1 MLSTVNFITSIIDV
15 PREWIFE
22 YYLNLSARLYGQTLK
37 IKSIFNPGEKTESMY
52 IYYDDN
58 KGYYRF
64 KDFSTGYGGDSSNLV
79 MYLYNLS
86 RKQANLKIVL
96 DYAKYIEDNN
106 YDPVTEYKIA
116 ATYKVSDFTV
126 RHWNILDQA
135 YWTDFHI
142 GSKQLSKY
150 EIMPLEYYVLS
161 KNEEDIETSFT
172 IKGEHIYGYFK
183 EDGTLYKI
191 YQPKNKEKKFI
202 KVLNYIQGSEQLT
215 YNTKYLLIISSLKD
229 LMAFNALGIQN
240 IEGVVPDSENSLL
253 PDSLIA
259 YYKEKYTKIITL
271 LDNDK
276 AGISAMEKYKEKHG
290 INYVIPPAEKDIAD
304 CVKVHGI
311 EVTRDKLLPLLK
323 QAL

>member
-22 YYLNLSARLYGQTLK
+22 YYLTLSCRLSGQTIK
-37 IKSIFNPGEKTESMY
+37 INSVFNPGEKTQSMY

-64 KDFSTGYGGDSSNLV
+64 KDFSSGYGGDSSNLV

-96 DYAKYIEDNN
+96 DYAKYIDDNN
-106 YDPVTEYKIA
+106 YDPVTEYKVTA
-116 ATYKVSDFTV
+116 PYKVNDYTV
-126 RHWNILDQA
+126 RHWNVIDQE
-135 YWTDFHI
+135 YWTQFKI
-142 GSKQLSKY
+142 GTKQLCKY

-161 KNEEDIETSFT
+161 KREEDIETSFT

-215 YNTKYLLIISSLKD
+215 YSTKYLLIISSLKD

-240 IEGVVPDSENSLL
+240 IEGIVPDSENSLL
-253 PDSLIA
+253 PDSLIVH
-259 YYKEKYTKIITL
+259 YKEKYTKIITL

-276 AGISAMEKYKEKHG
+276 AGIGAMEKYKERHG

-304 CVKVHGI
+304 CLKLHGI
-311 EVTRDKLLPLLK
+311 EKTREMLLPLLK

>member
-1 MLSTVNFITSIIDV
+1 MLSTVNFITSIVDV

-22 YYLNLSARLYGQTLK
+22 YYLNLSCRLFGQTVK
-37 IKSIFNPGEKTESMY
+37 VKSAFNPGEKTESMY
-52 IYYDDN
+52 IYYDAN

-64 KDFSTGYGGDSSNLV
+64 KDFSSGFGGDCSNLV
-79 MYLYNLS
+79 MELYNLS

-96 DYAKYIEDNN
+96 DYSKYIEDNN
-106 YDPVTEYKIA
+106 YDAVTEYKVA
-116 ATYKVSDFTV
+116 AAYRVSDFTI
-126 RHWNILDQA
+126 RNWNILDQG
-135 YWTDFHI
+135 YWTEFKI
-142 GSKQLSKY
+142 GTKQLNKY
-150 EIMPLEYYVLS
+150 EIIPLEYYVLS
-161 KNEEDIETSFT
+161 KREEEIETSFT

-240 IEGVVPDSENSLL
+240 IEGIVPDSENSLL
-253 PDSLIA
+253 PDSLIEH
-259 YYKEKYTKIITL
+259 YKQKYTKIITL
-271 LDNDK
+271 LDNDN
-276 AGISAMEKYKEKHG
+276 AGIAAMERYKEKHG

-304 CVKVHGI
+304 CVKAHGI
-311 EVTRDKLLPLLK
+311 EKTRDMLLPLLK

>member
-1 MLSTVNFITSIIDV
+1 M
-15 PREWIFE
+15 
-22 YYLNLSARLYGQTLK
+22 GQTVK
-37 IKSIFNPGEKTESMY
+37 MKSAFNPGEKTESMY

-64 KDFSTGYGGDSSNLV
+64 KDFSTGCGGDCSNLV
-79 MYLYNLS
+79 MELYNLS

-96 DYAKYIEDNN
+96 DYSKYIDDNN

-126 RHWNILDQA
+126 RHWNVLDQA
-135 YWTDFHI
+135 YWTEFKI
-142 GSKQLSKY
+142 SSKQLKKY
-150 EIMPLEYYVLS
+150 EIMPLEYYVLT
-161 KNEEDIETSFT
+161 KREEAIETSFA
-172 IKGEHIYGYFK
+172 IKGDHIYGYFK

-240 IEGVVPDSENSLL
+240 IEGIVPDSENSLL

-276 AGISAMEKYKEKHG
+276 AGIGAMEKYQEKHG

-311 EVTRDKLLPLLK
+311 EKTREILLPLLK
-323 QAL
+323 KAL

>member
-22 YYLNLSARLYGQTLK
+22 YYLNLSCKLCGQTVK
-37 IKSIFNPGEKTESMY
+37 IKSAFNPGEKTESMY

-64 KDFSTGYGGDSSNLV
+64 KDFSSGFGGDCSNLV
-79 MYLYNLS
+79 MELYNLS

-96 DYAKYIEDNN
+96 DYSKYIEDNK
-106 YDPVTEYKIA
+106 YDAVTEYKVA
-116 ATYKVSDFTV
+116 AAYRVNDYTI
-126 RHWNILDQA
+126 RNWNILDQS
-135 YWTDFHI
+135 YWTEFKI
-142 GSKQLSKY
+142 GTKQLNKY
-150 EIMPLEYYVLS
+150 EIIPLEYYVLS
-161 KNEEDIETSFT
+161 KREEDIETSFT

-215 YNTKYLLIISSLKD
+215 YQTKYLLIISSLKD

-253 PDSLIA
+253 PDSLIQHN
-259 YYKEKYTKIITL
+259 KEKYSKIITL
-271 LDNDK
+271 LDNDT
-276 AGISAMEKYKEKHG
+276 AGIAAMQRYKEKHD

-311 EVTRDKLLPLLK
+311 EKTRDMLLPLLK